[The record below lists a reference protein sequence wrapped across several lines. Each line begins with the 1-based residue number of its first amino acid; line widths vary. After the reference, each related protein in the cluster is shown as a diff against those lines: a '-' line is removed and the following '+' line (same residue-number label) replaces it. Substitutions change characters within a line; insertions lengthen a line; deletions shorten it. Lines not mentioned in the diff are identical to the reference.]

1 MKIYNSILKTLV
13 YTFFLLGIINLSYA
27 RTPEYN
33 YNAKNISNYFSAIV
47 SFNNFDYEKSE
58 KFLNKLDGIEEN
70 NKIYSKKLLHS
81 LINLEKFN
89 KAYLYS
95 QTLERKNFSIFESN
109 LISGS
114 FEIKNKN
121 YSKALYYFSKI
132 SPNFENHMA
141 FDILKVS
148 LTSWAKIGI
157 SNDTK
162 DIKIIESIPP
172 QHKNLKLIQLAFA
185 HCHFKTPDTKKM
197 FQNIINEKSA
207 NFSRYNFF
215 YAKYLFLTNNLSE
228 AEKVTNFAADKYPRN
243 LLINQFK
250 KTLEKQEVNKNK
262 FNCNNIE
269 DIIAE
274 IFYVIANALS
284 VQGAY
289 KLSNF
294 YINLAKY
301 LNPNFSSYQSLL
313 AENFVQLNKFEEAKK
328 IYKDLS
334 KTGSIYKWYA
344 TKQIAALNEEEGK
357 KKEAL
362 SLIENTFK
370 KIKPGIYETFD
381 LANFLRNQKKYDES
395 IKLYSDILLV
405 INEDHELYP
414 KVLDRRGTAYE
425 RTNKWELSKKDLL
438 LSLKIEP
445 KAPYVMNYLAYSWVE
460 KGENIEEAL
469 KMLKEANDLKQN
481 DGYITDS
488 LGWALFKLN
497 NFSESKKY
505 LELAIKLM
513 PNDPII
519 NDHFADCLWMND
531 LRIQARYYWKYVLN
545 LEKTEEDLKRKVEN
559 KLLFG
564 IENK

>member
-1 MKIYNSILKTLV
+1 M
-13 YTFFLLGIINLSYA
+13 GIFNLSYA
-27 RTPEYN
+27 NTPEYN

-89 KAYLYS
+89 KAYSYS
-95 QTLERKNFSIFESN
+95 QILERKSLSIFESN
-109 LISGS
+109 LISGA

-121 YSKALYYFSKI
+121 YSKALYYFNKI
-132 SPNFENHMA
+132 NPNIENHMA
-141 FDILKVS
+141 FDILKIS
-148 LTSWAKIGI
+148 LISWTKIGM
-157 SNDTK
+157 SNDKK
-162 DIKIIESIPP
+162 DIKIIENISS
-172 QHKNLKLIQLAFA
+172 QHKNLKLIQRAFA
-185 HCHFKTPDTKKM
+185 HCHFKTSVTQEM
-197 FQNIINEKSA
+197 FRNIINEKSA

-215 YAKYLFLTNNLSE
+215 YANNLFLKNDLNE
-228 AEKVTNFAADKYPRN
+228 AGRIINFAADKYPRN

-250 KTLEKQEVNKNK
+250 KTLEKKELNKNK
-262 FNCNNIE
+262 FNCNNVE

-274 IFYVIANALS
+274 IFYVVANALS
-284 VQGAY
+284 VNGSY
-289 KLSNF
+289 LLSNF

-301 LNPNFSSYQSLL
+301 LNPSFSSYQSLL

-334 KTGSIYKWYA
+334 KTGSVYKWYA

-357 KKEAL
+357 EKEAL
-362 SLIENTFK
+362 SLIESTFK

-381 LANFLRNQKKYDES
+381 LANFLRNQKKYEES
-395 IKLYSDILLV
+395 INLYSDILLI

-438 LSLKIEP
+438 LSLKVEP

-469 KMLKEANDLKQN
+469 KMLKEANNLKQN

-531 LRIQARYYWKYVLN
+531 LKIQARYYWKYVLN

-559 KLLFG
+559 KLIFG
-564 IENK
+564 IGNK

>member
-1 MKIYNSILKTLV
+1 MIKINIFKDDVKGLQK
-13 YTFFLLGIINLSYA
+13 FEDERGII
-27 RTPEYN
+27 
-33 YNAKNISNYFSAIV
+33 
-47 SFNNFDYEKSE
+47 
-58 KFLNKLDGIEEN
+58 
-70 NKIYSKKLLHS
+70 
-81 LINLEKFN
+81 
-89 KAYLYS
+89 
-95 QTLERKNFSIFESN
+95 
-109 LISGS
+109 
-114 FEIKNKN
+114 
-121 YSKALYYFSKI
+121 
-132 SPNFENHMA
+132 
-141 FDILKVS
+141 
-148 LTSWAKIGI
+148 
-157 SNDTK
+157 
-162 DIKIIESIPP
+162 
-172 QHKNLKLIQLAFA
+172 
-185 HCHFKTPDTKKM
+185 
-197 FQNIINEKSA
+197 
-207 NFSRYNFF
+207 
-215 YAKYLFLTNNLSE
+215 
-228 AEKVTNFAADKYPRN
+228 AD
-243 LLINQFK
+243 
-250 KTLEKQEVNKNK
+250 
-262 FNCNNIE
+262 
-269 DIIAE
+269 

-334 KTGSIYKWYA
+334 KTGSVYKWYA

-395 IKLYSDILLV
+395 IKLYSD
-405 INEDHELYP
+405 
-414 KVLDRRGTAYE
+414 YE